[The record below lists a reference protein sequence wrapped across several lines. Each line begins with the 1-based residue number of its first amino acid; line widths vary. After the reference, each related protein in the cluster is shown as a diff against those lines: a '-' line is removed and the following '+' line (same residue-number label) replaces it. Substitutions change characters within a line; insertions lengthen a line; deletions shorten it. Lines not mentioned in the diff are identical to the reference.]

1 MRLNERLV
9 TLHDGRQV
17 SNYSEDW
24 RHECEAVA
32 ILNMPHLA
40 QRRAH
45 LYGVRE
51 SVKINGQWIMKQ
63 AQKGILQHRGQEEVA
78 RLEKTMTAIWE
89 RRKAMNDNILRA
101 RAAGEW

>member
-1 MRLNERLV
+1 MRLNERIV

-24 RHECEAVA
+24 RHETEAMAV
-32 ILNMPHLA
+32 LNLPHLA

-51 SVKINGQWIMKQ
+51 SVKRNGQWVMTQ
-63 AQKGILQHRGQEEVA
+63 TVQGVLQRRGPAEVK
-78 RLEKTMTAIWE
+78 RLEVTMTALHE
-89 RRKAMNDNILRA
+89 KRRKTYA
-101 RAAGEW
+101 RTVEPSMAAW